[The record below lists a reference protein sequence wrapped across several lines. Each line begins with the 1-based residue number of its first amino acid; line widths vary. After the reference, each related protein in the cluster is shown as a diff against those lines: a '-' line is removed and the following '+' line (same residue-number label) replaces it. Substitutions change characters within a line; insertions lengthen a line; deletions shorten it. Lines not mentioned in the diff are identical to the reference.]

1 MTANET
7 TIDKRQK
14 LEEVNNSRA
23 SYLTNSHDYFFF
35 YVFGK
40 HNMQLDRDLVLLG
53 MSFVFIFILY
63 IFLKFLAIDNL
74 I

>member
-23 SYLTNSHDYFFF
+23 SYLTNSHD
-35 YVFGK
+35 
-40 HNMQLDRDLVLLG
+40 
-53 MSFVFIFILY
+53 
-63 IFLKFLAIDNL
+63 
-74 I
+74 